1 MLILMGQ
8 NDLNM
13 QKVKRNVDF
22 DGAIQSTFHILYFSC
37 GNEVLFNLLCVPHC
51 L

>member
-22 DGAIQSTFHILYFSC
+22 DGAIQNTFHILYFSC